1 MVESLDSECSGNIV
15 LLPGCLILM
24 QGGEGAC
31 ACVVCV
37 CVCVC
42 GGGGGGG
49 GWGGGGGGGGGVRL
63 SEVPNC

>member
-31 ACVVCV
+31 VCV
-37 CVCVC
+37 CVCVW
-42 GGGGGGG
+42 GG
-49 GWGGGGGGGGGVRL
+49 GGGGGGGGGVRL